1 MPEPFPHKYGLVL
14 PVQLPDHLL
23 ELYCFKIDHP
33 PSRGGLGKY
42 RHFLN
47 ASRMILPE
55 VKLNDWGRDQLRSL
69 CQTEHAI
76 RLGNV
81 IHRFVYWPGCAASGK
96 TFTSGH
102 YAFLWWLSDPAVSTV
117 ILTSTSGKMVKTRG
131 WHSIQEFFF
140 QAKRALSEKFKIDQS
155 QVNCG
160 NLVDSQMIL
169 QSKKGDSLCAI
180 MGLSVEPGE
189 LGKTVAKLQG
199 IHNER
204 ILLIVDEATDTP
216 EAIFRVIQNLSK
228 GCSDLTVL
236 LIGNPTSRTL
246 DPFDRA
252 CQPVGGWETVDLED
266 IEWAAKGDKELCL
279 EPGLT
284 VRFRGKESPNV
295 RAKKT
300 IFPFLYTWEDFQ
312 FAQGK
317 EDTIEYWKWTE
328 GFPPPAGVCNTVMDE
343 VMISKYDGRG
353 KHIFLS
359 QAIPIAGLDPAFGG
373 DRCILQFG
381 LLGDLTAGKMGIQ
394 ITETI
399 EIKTLATSE
408 HEVDFQIAQQTI
420 MECKKRGVTIDYLGV
435 DATGTGRGVYSHLTS
450 DWGRCVRVEFGGAA
464 SEMPASIE
472 DPRPSCDIY
481 DRCVT
486 ELHYSCKELLVAGQL
501 KGLSQEAVNE
511 FCFRTY
517 EIRSRKTRLQTKEEM
532 KKKYGKSPDHSD
544 AVAVLCRV
552 ARLRGASTQTVL
564 KESGDWEKT
573 VREINKVYEDVD
585 YSPEVQVE
593 EGNYEQD
600 YDPFY

>member
-1 MPEPFPHKYGLVL
+1 MDLIPHKYGLNL

-23 ELYCFKIDHP
+23 ELYCFRIDHP
-33 PSRGGLGKY
+33 SHRGGMGKY
-42 RHFLN
+42 RHFMN

-55 VKLNDWGRDQLRSL
+55 VKFNDWGREQLRSL
-69 CQTEHAI
+69 CQTEYAI
-76 RLGNV
+76 RLGRV
-81 IHRFVYWPGCAASGK
+81 IQRFVYWPGCAASGK
-96 TFTSGH
+96 TFTSGQ
-102 YAFLWWLSDPAVSTV
+102 YAFIWWLAAPDTSTV

-131 WHSIQEFFF
+131 FHSIQEFYF
-140 QAKRALSEKFKIDQS
+140 QAKRSLAEKFKIDQS
-155 QVNCG
+155 EVDCG
-160 NLVDSQMIL
+160 NMVESQMIL
-169 QSKKGDSLCAI
+169 QNKKGDSLCAI

-266 IEWAAKGDKELCL
+266 TEWKAKGDKELCL

-295 RAKKT
+295 KARKT
-300 IFPFLYTWEDFQ
+300 IYPFLYTWEDFQ

-317 EDTIEYWKWTE
+317 EDTIEYWKWSE

-353 KHIFLS
+353 KLTFVS
-359 QAIPIAGLDPAFGG
+359 KAIPIAGLDPAFGG
-373 DRCILQFG
+373 DKCVLQFG
-381 LLGDLTAGKMGIQ
+381 LLGDLQTGKMGVQ
-394 ITETI
+394 LTETV
-399 EIKTLATSE
+399 EIKTLATST
-408 HEVDFQIAQQTI
+408 HEVDYQIAQAVI
-420 MECKKRGVTIDYLGV
+420 AECGKRGVKPEYFGS
-435 DATGTGRGVYSHLTS
+435 DATGIGRGVFSHLRT
-450 DWGRCVRVEFGGAA
+450 DWGECIRVEFGGLP
-464 SEMPASIE
+464 SEKPASME
-472 DPRPSCDIY
+472 DPRPSLEVY
-481 DRCVT
+481 DRRVT
-486 ELHYSCKELLVAGQL
+486 ELWYSCKELLVAGQL
-501 KGLSQEAVNE
+501 KGLAQEAINE

-517 EIRSRKTRLQTKEEM
+517 EIRSRKTKLQTKEEM
-532 KKKYGKSPDHSD
+532 KKKFGKSPDHAD
-544 AVAVLCRV
+544 AVAVLCEV
-552 ARLRGASTQTVL
+552 ARQRGVAPQGML

-573 VREINKVYEDVD
+573 VREINSVYEEVD

-593 EGNYEQD
+593 EDYAFEQNS
-600 YDPFY
+600 